1 MWASGL
7 GWAETNDQT
16 QRKRKKDKYMTTEMI
31 NQRLI
36 SNLVKLF
43 NMYNLWDSIKDL
55 SVAKHLFEQ
64 AGLWDWKH
72 RVGLMSTMIR
82 EPEYGQQLLVHL
94 TRMKDRLAASDAYQ
108 AAGYIGCAAT
118 KTGLPQDYIGRIM
131 CGLEVPAN
139 PDDLEEFMLAEEP
152 DKIPSRASELYE
164 ETSFRMD
171 PEIILQESIELI
183 QYREELR
190 TAYEDASRKIHGEE
204 LGGGDAGEAGTVS
217 KRTKTR
223 LQTTVDTWNQA
234 QEDLDKA
241 ERALE
246 NTGWLQYLAGLLVD
260 IILQADSEEDEDD
273 VDNKALMV
281 RYSCLEQYGSVA
293 EFTDAVNRALELR
306 VKEFTE
312 ANPGAPATAALLA
325 KTAKEASITLS
336 LFPAEEASSGS
347 LWDKVAGEKGRRKHV
362 KLYREGVSFY
372 GKKVFLTVIH
382 RPVLMFIMNI
392 KKDLGEDRSVTK
404 KFTKI

>member
-1 MWASGL
+1 
-7 GWAETNDQT
+7 
-16 QRKRKKDKYMTTEMI
+16 
-31 NQRLI
+31 
-36 SNLVKLF
+36 
-43 NMYNLWDSIKDL
+43 
-55 SVAKHLFEQ
+55 
-64 AGLWDWKH
+64 
-72 RVGLMSTMIR
+72 MIR
-82 EPEYGQQLLVHL
+82 EPEYGPQLLVHL

-118 KTGLPQDYIGRIM
+118 KTGLQLDYIGRIM

-139 PDDLEEFMLAEEP
+139 PDDLEEIILTEEP

-190 TAYEDASRKIHGEE
+190 TAYQDASRKIHGEE
-204 LGGGDAGEAGTVS
+204 LGGSDAGEAGTIS
-217 KRTKTR
+217 KRAKTR

-241 ERALE
+241 ERTLE

-260 IILQADSEEDEDD
+260 IILQADEEDEGD
-273 VDNKALMV
+273 VDSKALMI
-281 RYSCLEQYGSVA
+281 RYSCLEQYGSIA

-306 VKEFTE
+306 VKEFTT

-347 LWDKVAGEKGRRKHV
+347 LWDKVAGEKRRRKRV
-362 KLYREGVSFY
+362 KLYRETSGFY
-372 GKKVFLTVIH
+372 GKTVFLTVIH
-382 RPVLMFIMNI
+382 RPVLMLIMNI
-392 KKDLGEDRSVTK
+392 KKDLREDCDVVK